1 MRNIL
6 MTSDLSSRSD
16 RAFDRAV
23 QLSRQFKSGLHVLH
37 VLENDLPPD
46 IQDELL
52 DNAEKTLTAQAVKAK
67 QKVSKVTPAK
77 KTAQAKGV
85 KKNAAV
91 TVAPGVPVQTIL
103 EQTAKLKAD
112 LIVTGAHQK
121 DLLRDLFVK
130 STAEKILRFG
140 EKPVLIV
147 KNAVQ
152 KEYETIV
159 VGMDFSD
166 HALHAA
172 YLALMLFPKAQVHL
186 VHAYALPFR
195 GLVKDPDLMEYT
207 LEQRR
212 EGMDKALAMLGRK
225 LGKGKTRAMAR
236 VHVVMKA
243 DDPSSALYAAA
254 RKTRADLVVVGTHG
268 RSSLI
273 TGIVGSVA
281 RDMIHH
287 AKPDVLITH

>member
-46 IQDELL
+46 VQDELL

-67 QKVSKVTPAK
+67 QKVSKVAAARK
-77 KTAQAKGV
+77 GGKTGAGV
-85 KKNAAV
+85 V
-91 TVAPGVPVQTIL
+91 VAPGVPAQTIL
-103 EQTAKLKAD
+103 DQAAKLKAD
-112 LIVTGAHQK
+112 LIVTGAHKK
-121 DLLRDLFVK
+121 DMLRDLFIK
-130 STAEKILRFG
+130 STAEQVLRFS
-140 EKPVLIV
+140 EKPLLIV
-147 KNAVQ
+147 KNPVRA
-152 KEYETIV
+152 EYKTIV

-166 HALHAA
+166 QAMRAA
-172 YLALMLFPKAQVHL
+172 YLALTLFPKAQVHL
-186 VHAYALPFR
+186 VHAYTLPFR
-195 GLVKDPDLMEYT
+195 GLVKDADLMEYT

-212 EGMDKALAMLGRK
+212 EGMDKMLSLLGRK
-225 LGKGKTRAMAR
+225 LGKNKTRALAR
-236 VHVVMKA
+236 VRVEMKTGDA
-243 DDPSSALYAAA
+243 SSALHAVV
-254 RKTRADLVVVGTHG
+254 RKSRADLVVVGTHG
-268 RSSLI
+268 KSSLI

-287 AKPDVLITH
+287 AKPDVLVGH